1 MSDALVSTDW
11 LAARLDAPNQRIVE
25 VSAARLEDYE
35 RAHIPSAVAM
45 DWRRDLI
52 AEEDESS
59 GLIIDPEFFAALA
72 RRLGIHP
79 DNTLVFYG
87 DIGGRHAMRALW
99 TFEYYRHPGDLHVL
113 DGGRE
118 KWQAE
123 GRPMTAERA
132 PIQPSSY
139 TVPTGRK
146 PEIRATREQVL
157 AALKDGANAIVD
169 TRTED
174 EHTGVD
180 VRAKRGGRIPGAVHR
195 LWEDTLAEHG
205 ALKPRAEL
213 EALYAGIARDAMVT
227 TYCQLGVRAA
237 HTWFVLQHV
246 LGYPNV
252 RNYDGSWREWGD
264 RDDTPIEA
272 ETAPAQS

>member
-1 MSDALVSTDW
+1 MSEALVSTGW
-11 LAARLDAPNQRIVE
+11 LAERLDAPNQRIIE
-25 VSAARLEDYE
+25 CSAARLEDYE
-35 RAHIPSAVAM
+35 RAHIPGAVVI

-52 AEEDESS
+52 EEEDESS

-79 DNTLVFYG
+79 DDTLVFYG
-87 DIGGRHAMRALW
+87 DTGGRHAMRALW
-99 TFEYYRHPGDLHVL
+99 TFEYYRHAGDLHVV

-123 GRPMTAERA
+123 GLPMTSERA

-139 TVPTGRK
+139 TVPSARK
-146 PEIRATREQVL
+146 PGIRATREQVL
-157 AALKDGANAIVD
+157 ASLNDGAQTIVD
-169 TRTED
+169 TRTEA
-174 EHTGVD
+174 EHTGAD
-180 VRAKRGGRIPGAVHR
+180 IRAKRGGRIPRSVHR
-195 LWEDTLAEHG
+195 FWKDTLAENS

-213 EALYAGIARDAMVT
+213 EALYAGIDRNDTVT

-237 HTWFVLQHV
+237 HTWFVLHHV

-264 RDDTPIEA
+264 RDDTPIEG
-272 ETAPAQS
+272 ETSPSA